1 MTKPNPNHNKP
12 KMLIFENEDS
22 VDRCGVKP
30 ILNDDIWSFYK
41 NKGLPSVWFVED
53 VLLTDDIS
61 QWESG
66 AISPDIKHFVKYILS
81 FFHGADKLVAENLG
95 ENFSQEVNILEAQM
109 YYRFQA
115 FVEDI
120 HSDMYST
127 LIEALIKDKDERD
140 LIFNAIS
147 DMPVIKA
154 KSDWVQKYSERSGAP
169 LPVRL
174 VAFAVVEGLFF
185 SGSFCA
191 IYYLRDMGI
200 LPGLC
205 FSNDYIARDEG
216 QHCEFAVLMYNKVLP
231 EHRIPQEEVYEIFRE
246 AVAIETEFVTEA
258 IPVSL
263 IGMNSSM
270 MEEYIKFVADFWLVQ
285 LGYEKLF
292 GAKNP
297 FSFMV
302 NISIQGKTNFFE
314 KRVGDYKRANVG
326 AAPEEQSFAIDDD
339 F

>member
-1 MTKPNPNHNKP
+1 MASSNQ
-12 KMLIFENEDS
+12 IFVNEDD
-22 VDRCGVKP
+22 VNRCGVKP
-30 ILNDDIWSFYK
+30 ILNQDIWSFYK
-41 NKGLPSVWFVED
+41 DKGLPSVWFVED
-53 VLLTDDIS
+53 VSLVEDIA
-61 QWESG
+61 QWENGS
-66 AISPDIKHFVKYILS
+66 ISNEIKHFVKYILS

-95 ENFSQEVNILEAQM
+95 ENFSKEVNVLEAQM

-140 LIFNAIS
+140 VIFNSIAT
-147 DMPVIKA
+147 MGVIKA
-154 KSDWVQKYSERSGAP
+154 KSDWVTKYSDRSGAS

-174 VAFAVVEGLFF
+174 VAFAVIEGLFF

-216 QHCEFAVLMYNKVLP
+216 QHCEFACLMYSKVRD
-231 EHRIPQEEVYEIFRE
+231 EHRLSQEQVYEIFKD
-246 AVAIETEFVTEA
+246 AVNIEIEFITEA
-258 IPVSL
+258 IPISL
-263 IGMNSSM
+263 IGMNKTM
-270 MEEYIKFVADFWLVQ
+270 MADYIMYVADYWLVC
-285 LGYEKLF
+285 LGYDKLYN
-292 GAKNP
+292 AKNP
-297 FSFMV
+297 FPFMV
-302 NISIQGKTNFFE
+302 NISIQGRTNFFE

-326 AAPEEQSFAIDDD
+326 MNPEEQAFVIDDD